1 VIPNSLLARSILFL
15 NSLVID
21 ISSKAS
27 GTTNLSDAI
36 FGLEPRK
43 DILHR
48 TVVYQLAKK
57 RAGTHKVKNRAEI
70 TATTKK
76 MYKQKG
82 TGSARHGS
90 KKVPQF
96 RGGGRAFGPHPRDHS
111 IKLTKKFRK
120 LALKHAL
127 SSKLKD
133 GNIVIL
139 SEAKLSKPK
148 TSLLVK
154 NLQKLA
160 VDSALFIDA
169 KEFDKNFELATM
181 NIPNIDILPVQGI
194 NVYDMLKRDKLFIT
208 KAALKEIEGRLN
220 E

>member
-1 VIPNSLLARSILFL
+1 MKIN
-15 NSLVID
+15 VID

-82 TGSARHGS
+82 TGSARHGA

>member
-1 VIPNSLLARSILFL
+1 MKIN
-15 NSLVID
+15 VID

-27 GTTNLSDAI
+27 GTTNLSDAV

-120 LALKHAL
+120 LALRHAL

-133 GNIVIL
+133 GNIIIL

>member
-1 VIPNSLLARSILFL
+1 MV
-15 NSLVID
+15 D

-27 GTTNLSDAI
+27 GTTSLNDAI

-48 TVVYQLAKK
+48 TVLYQLAKR

-111 IKLTKKFRK
+111 IKLTKKFKK

-127 SSKLKD
+127 SSKYKD
-133 GNIVIL
+133 GNIIIL
-139 SEAKLSKPK
+139 NEAKLSKPK
-148 TSLLVK
+148 TSVLVK
-154 NLQKLA
+154 NLQKMA
-160 VDSALFIDA
+160 VNSALFIDT

-181 NIPNIDILPVQGI
+181 NIPNIDILLVQGI
-194 NVYDMLKRDKLFIT
+194 NVYDMLRRDKVFIT
-208 KAALKEIEGRLN
+208 KDALKEIEGRLD

>member
-1 VIPNSLLARSILFL
+1 MKIN
-15 NSLVID
+15 VID
-21 ISSKAS
+21 ILSKAS

-96 RGGGRAFGPHPRDHS
+96 RGGGRAFGPHPREHS

-154 NLQKLA
+154 SLQKMA

-169 KEFDKNFELATM
+169 QGFDKNFELATM

-194 NVYDMLKRDKLFIT
+194 NVYDMLKRNKLFIT
-208 KAALKEIEGRLN
+208 KEALKEIEGRLN

>member
-1 VIPNSLLARSILFL
+1 MKIN
-15 NSLVID
+15 VID

-43 DILHR
+43 DTLHR

-120 LALKHAL
+120 LALRHAL

>member
-1 VIPNSLLARSILFL
+1 MKIN
-15 NSLVID
+15 VID

-154 NLQKLA
+154 SLQKMA

-169 KEFDKNFELATM
+169 QMFDKNFELATM

-194 NVYDMLKRDKLFIT
+194 NVYDMLKRNKLFIT
-208 KAALKEIEGRLN
+208 KEALKEIEGRLN

>member
-1 VIPNSLLARSILFL
+1 M
-15 NSLVID
+15 ID

-27 GTTNLSDAI
+27 GTASLNDAI

-48 TVVYQLAKK
+48 TVLYQLAKR

-111 IKLTKKFRK
+111 IKLTKKFKK

-127 SSKLKD
+127 SSKHKD
-133 GNIVIL
+133 GNIIIL
-139 SEAKLSKPK
+139 NDAKLSKPK
-148 TSLLVK
+148 TSVLVK
-154 NLQKLA
+154 NLQKME
-160 VDSALFIDA
+160 VNSALFIDT

-181 NIPNIDILPVQGI
+181 NIPNIDILLVQGI
-194 NVYDMLKRDKLFIT
+194 NVYDMLRRDKVFIT
-208 KAALKEIEGRLN
+208 KDALKEIEGRLD

>member
-1 VIPNSLLARSILFL
+1 MKIN
-15 NSLVID
+15 VID
-21 ISSKAS
+21 ISSKAF

-48 TVVYQLAKK
+48 TIVYQLAKK

-120 LALKHAL
+120 LALRHAL

>member
-1 VIPNSLLARSILFL
+1 MKIN
-15 NSLVID
+15 VID

-70 TATTKK
+70 TAKTKK

-120 LALKHAL
+120 LALRHAL

>member
-1 VIPNSLLARSILFL
+1 MKIN
-15 NSLVID
+15 VID

-111 IKLTKKFRK
+111 IKLTKKFVY
-120 LALKHAL
+120 KHCL
-127 SSKLKD
+127 
-133 GNIVIL
+133 
-139 SEAKLSKPK
+139 
-148 TSLLVK
+148 
-154 NLQKLA
+154 
-160 VDSALFIDA
+160 
-169 KEFDKNFELATM
+169 
-181 NIPNIDILPVQGI
+181 
-194 NVYDMLKRDKLFIT
+194 
-208 KAALKEIEGRLN
+208 
-220 E
+220 

>member
-1 VIPNSLLARSILFL
+1 MKIN
-15 NSLVID
+15 VID

-27 GTTNLSDAI
+27 GTTNLSDSI

-96 RGGGRAFGPHPRDHS
+96 KGGGRAFGPHPRDHS

-154 NLQKLA
+154 SLQKMA

-169 KEFDKNFELATM
+169 QEFDKNFELATM

>member
-1 VIPNSLLARSILFL
+1 MKIN
-15 NSLVID
+15 VID

-120 LALKHAL
+120 LALRHAL

-169 KEFDKNFELATM
+169 EEFDKNFQLATM

>member
-1 VIPNSLLARSILFL
+1 MKVN
-15 NSLVID
+15 VID

-27 GTTNLSDAI
+27 GTASLNDAI

-48 TVVYQLAKK
+48 TVLYQLAKR

-96 RGGGRAFGPHPRDHS
+96 RGGGRAFGPHPREHS
-111 IKLTKKFRK
+111 IKLTKKFKK

-127 SSKLKD
+127 SSKHKD
-133 GNIVIL
+133 GNIIIL
-139 SEAKLSKPK
+139 NEAKLSKPK
-148 TSLLVK
+148 TSDLVK
-154 NLQKLA
+154 NLQKMA
-160 VDSALFIDA
+160 VNSALFIDT
-169 KEFDKNFELATM
+169 KEFDKNFELASM
-181 NIPNIDILPVQGI
+181 NIPNIDILLVQGI
-194 NVYDMLKRDKLFIT
+194 NVYDMLKRDKVFIT
-208 KAALKEIEGRLN
+208 KDALKEIEGRLD

>member
-1 VIPNSLLARSILFL
+1 MKVN
-15 NSLVID
+15 VID

-57 RAGTHKVKNRAEI
+57 RAGTHKVKNRSEI

-120 LALKHAL
+120 LALRHAL

-148 TSLLVK
+148 TSILVK

-169 KEFDKNFELATM
+169 EEFDKNFQLATM

>member
-1 VIPNSLLARSILFL
+1 M
-15 NSLVID
+15 ID

-27 GTTNLSDAI
+27 GTASLNDAI

-48 TVVYQLAKK
+48 TVLYQLAKR

-111 IKLTKKFRK
+111 IRLTKKFKK

-127 SSKLKD
+127 SSKHKD
-133 GNIVIL
+133 GDIIIL
-139 SEAKLSKPK
+139 NEAKLSKPK
-148 TSLLVK
+148 TSVLVK
-154 NLQKLA
+154 NLQKME
-160 VDSALFIDA
+160 VNSALFIDT

-181 NIPNIDILPVQGI
+181 NIPNIDILLVQGI
-194 NVYDMLKRDKLFIT
+194 NVYDMLRRDKVFIT
-208 KAALKEIEGRLN
+208 KDALKEIEGRLD

>member
-1 VIPNSLLARSILFL
+1 MKIN
-15 NSLVID
+15 VID

-76 MYKQKG
+76 MYKQKV

-96 RGGGRAFGPHPRDHS
+96 RSGGRAFGPHPRDHS

>member
-1 VIPNSLLARSILFL
+1 MKIN
-15 NSLVID
+15 VID
-21 ISSKAS
+21 ISSKAL

-36 FGLEPRK
+36 FGLEPQK

-96 RGGGRAFGPHPRDHS
+96 RGG
-111 IKLTKKFRK
+111 
-120 LALKHAL
+120 ALL
-127 SSKLKD
+127 GL
-133 GNIVIL
+133 IQ
-139 SEAKLSKPK
+139 E
-148 TSLLVK
+148 TT
-154 NLQKLA
+154 Q
-160 VDSALFIDA
+160 
-169 KEFDKNFELATM
+169 
-181 NIPNIDILPVQGI
+181 
-194 NVYDMLKRDKLFIT
+194 
-208 KAALKEIEGRLN
+208 
-220 E
+220 

>member
-1 VIPNSLLARSILFL
+1 MKVN
-15 NSLVID
+15 VID
-21 ISSKAS
+21 ISSKVS
-27 GTTNLSDAI
+27 GTTTLSDAI

-57 RAGTHKVKNRAEI
+57 RSGTHKVKNRAEI

-133 GNIVIL
+133 GDIVNL

-154 NLQKLA
+154 NLQKMA

-169 KEFDKNFELATM
+169 SEFDKNFELATM

-208 KAALKEIEGRLN
+208 KAALKEIESRLN

>member
-1 VIPNSLLARSILFL
+1 MNIN
-15 NSLVID
+15 VID

>member
-1 VIPNSLLARSILFL
+1 MKIN
-15 NSLVID
+15 VID

-154 NLQKLA
+154 SLQKMA

-169 KEFDKNFELATM
+169 QEFDKNFELATM

>member
-1 VIPNSLLARSILFL
+1 MKIN
-15 NSLVID
+15 VID
-21 ISSKAS
+21 ISSKVS
-27 GTTNLSDAI
+27 GTTNLSDAV

-111 IKLTKKFRK
+111 IKLSKKFRK
-120 LALKHAL
+120 LALRHAL

-169 KEFDKNFELATM
+169 HEFDKNFEFATM

>member
-1 VIPNSLLARSILFL
+1 MKIN
-15 NSLVID
+15 VID

-27 GTTNLSDAI
+27 GTTNLSDSI

>member
-1 VIPNSLLARSILFL
+1 MKVN
-15 NSLVID
+15 VID

-27 GTTNLSDAI
+27 GTASLNDAI

-48 TVVYQLAKK
+48 TVLYQLAKR

-111 IKLTKKFRK
+111 IKLTKKFKK

-127 SSKLKD
+127 SSKHKD
-133 GNIVIL
+133 GNIIIL
-139 SEAKLSKPK
+139 NDAKLSKPK
-148 TSLLVK
+148 TSVLVK
-154 NLQKLA
+154 NLQKMA
-160 VDSALFIDA
+160 VNSALFIDT

-181 NIPNIDILPVQGI
+181 NIPNIDILLVQGI
-194 NVYDMLKRDKLFIT
+194 NVYDMLRRDKVFIT
-208 KAALKEIEGRLN
+208 KDALKEIEGRLD

>member
-1 VIPNSLLARSILFL
+1 MKIN
-15 NSLVID
+15 VID

-120 LALKHAL
+120 LALRHAL

>member
-1 VIPNSLLARSILFL
+1 MKIN
-15 NSLVID
+15 VID
-21 ISSKAS
+21 ISSKAL

-48 TVVYQLAKK
+48 TIVYQLAKK

-120 LALKHAL
+120 LALRHAL

-133 GNIVIL
+133 DNIVIL

>member
-1 VIPNSLLARSILFL
+1 MKIN
-15 NSLVID
+15 VID

-43 DILHR
+43 DILHS

-120 LALKHAL
+120 LALRHAL

>member
-1 VIPNSLLARSILFL
+1 MKIN
-15 NSLVID
+15 VID

-27 GTTNLSDAI
+27 GTTDLSDAI

-96 RGGGRAFGPHPRDHS
+96 RGGGRAFGPHPREHS

-154 NLQKLA
+154 SLQKMA

-169 KEFDKNFELATM
+169 QGFDKNFELATM

-194 NVYDMLKRDKLFIT
+194 NVYDMLKRNKLFIT
-208 KAALKEIEGRLN
+208 KEALKEIEGRLN

>member
-1 VIPNSLLARSILFL
+1 MKIN
-15 NSLVID
+15 VID

-120 LALKHAL
+120 LALRHAL

-194 NVYDMLKRDKLFIT
+194 NVYDMLKRDKLFMT
-208 KAALKEIEGRLN
+208 KAALKEIEGRFN

>member
-1 VIPNSLLARSILFL
+1 MKIN
-15 NSLVID
+15 VID

-120 LALKHAL
+120 LALRHAL

-194 NVYDMLKRDKLFIT
+194 NVYDMLKRFASLPAHFPI
-208 KAALKEIEGRLN
+208 LKVVIFGRIAPQN
-220 E
+220 F

>member
-1 VIPNSLLARSILFL
+1 MKIN
-15 NSLVID
+15 VID

-120 LALKHAL
+120 LALRHAL

-181 NIPNIDILPVQGI
+181 NIPNIDILTVQGI

>member
-1 VIPNSLLARSILFL
+1 MKIN
-15 NSLVID
+15 VID

-27 GTTNLSDAI
+27 GTTNLSDAV

-111 IKLTKKFRK
+111 IKLTNKVRK
-120 LALKHAL
+120 LALRHAL

-133 GNIVIL
+133 GNIIIL

>member
-1 VIPNSLLARSILFL
+1 M
-15 NSLVID
+15 ID
-21 ISSKAS
+21 ISSKAA
-27 GTTNLSDAI
+27 GTASLNDAI

-48 TVVYQLAKK
+48 TVLYQLAKR

-111 IKLTKKFRK
+111 IKLTKKFKK

-127 SSKLKD
+127 SSKYKD
-133 GNIVIL
+133 GNIIIL
-139 SEAKLSKPK
+139 NEAKLSKPK
-148 TSLLVK
+148 TSVLVK
-154 NLQKLA
+154 NLQKMA
-160 VDSALFIDA
+160 VNSALFIDT

-181 NIPNIDILPVQGI
+181 NIPNIDILLVQGI
-194 NVYDMLKRDKLFIT
+194 NVYDMLRRDKVFIT
-208 KAALKEIEGRLN
+208 KDALKEIEGRLD